1 MDFKWTESIETI
13 LGVKR
18 RMNLHS
24 GEELHVPRNLQ
35 MIFETSSIEKVK
47 LKIQTVAN
55 DSFNLRIFS
64 KHMLLD
70 VENIDLLL

>member
-47 LKIQTVAN
+47 LKI
-55 DSFNLRIFS
+55 
-64 KHMLLD
+64 
-70 VENIDLLL
+70 

>member
-55 DSFNLRIFS
+55 DSFNLFFQ
-64 KHMLLD
+64 
-70 VENIDLLL
+70 NICS

>member
-55 DSFNLRIFS
+55 DSFNFFS